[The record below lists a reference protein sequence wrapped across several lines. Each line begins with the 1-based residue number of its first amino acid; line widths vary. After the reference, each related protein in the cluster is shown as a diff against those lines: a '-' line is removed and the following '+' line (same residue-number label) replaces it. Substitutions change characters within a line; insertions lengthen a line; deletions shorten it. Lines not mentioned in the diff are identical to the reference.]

1 MKTSVRTL
9 GLAAAFA
16 LVGGS
21 AQAAGRLTLD
31 DFTTGPTAIAFSGAG
46 QTSTLE
52 KTTVEHGSA
61 ILGQTR
67 STTLILSQGGNPFDQ
82 NASMQIGTWPSQS
95 TSALIV
101 SGGFLVDSRLEM
113 AYGNEARATPLRANL
128 SQYDFIRIHFKGIST
143 GLNFN
148 VEAFTGTAYSQWGC
162 NLSATLYPTAVDVP
176 FKNGQG
182 ASKPSMLD
190 GFMFI
195 FQGGGIVGNNFG
207 VTKIELVTR
216 DTPLMSGEQNVPC
229 GG

>member
-1 MKTSVRTL
+1 
-9 GLAAAFA
+9 
-16 LVGGS
+16 
-21 AQAAGRLTLD
+21 
-31 DFTTGPTAIAFSGAG
+31 
-46 QTSTLE
+46 
-52 KTTVEHGSA
+52 
-61 ILGQTR
+61 
-67 STTLILSQGGNPFDQ
+67 
-82 NASMQIGTWPSQS
+82 
-95 TSALIV
+95 
-101 SGGFLVDSRLEM
+101 M